1 MVCAMVIRRG
11 FESFERPLT
20 RGWEEFLNKSE
31 VSPRLENGLVRRTGH
46 NPLPLSRGSESGAVC
61 ANTPGK
67 VAGRHL
73 GRIIAREGPL
83 SRPQEPTEDRGFGDD
98 PN

>member
-1 MVCAMVIRRG
+1 MGQRD
-11 FESFERPLT
+11 L
-20 RGWEEFLNKSE
+20 L
-31 VSPRLENGLVRRTGH
+31 
-46 NPLPLSRGSESGAVC
+46 LSGGSESDAVC

-83 SRPQEPTEDRGFGDD
+83 SRPQEPTEDRVLGTILIRRRGGSFE
-98 PN
+98 PRPLTIRMRET